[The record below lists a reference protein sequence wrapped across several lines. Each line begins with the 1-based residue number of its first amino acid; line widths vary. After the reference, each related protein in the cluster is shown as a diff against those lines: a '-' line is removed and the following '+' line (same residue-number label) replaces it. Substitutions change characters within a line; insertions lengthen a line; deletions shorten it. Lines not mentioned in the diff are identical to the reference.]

1 MDFFEYAISNI
12 EYRDPLF
19 GIVILI
25 FCIGLVSLFGYY
37 WNYIISKKQQESLR
51 KFMESFDYIGFD
63 KEVKEFLALS
73 PNPIPS
79 LLFMAKMY
87 QKSANYE
94 KAIRLYTTLLDSI
107 KNPLDKIP
115 ILESLGLVYT
125 KAGFPL
131 RAKEI
136 YLEILHHYPRNPVTL
151 NALIKIYEELNA
163 FEDALNA
170 LDCLEEIQGGTQLH
184 QSYLQTKI
192 LIFTS
197 QNHTQIT
204 QKQLPAKLLATL
216 KKEPRLMRLIMTFLK
231 DYYPSLFW
239 QCVLEIPQ
247 DSLLQILDLLWS
259 QKEIPQEIL
268 EELENLPTQANNL
281 RILKEIL
288 EAKGILSLSA
298 SQKAIFELEALC
310 LLRANKSYQG
320 DLRFSY
326 QCTNCSGTSPLA
338 FDRCPHCDELLTSK
352 TLVFLKEKQDE
363 VCYSFL

>member
-1 MDFFEYAISNI
+1 MDFFDYAIYNI

-19 GIVILI
+19 GIIVLI

-37 WNYIISKKQQESLR
+37 WNYIISQKQQKSLS
-51 KFMESFDYIGFD
+51 KFIESFDYVGFD

-94 KAIRLYTTLLDSI
+94 KAIRLYATLLDSL

-115 ILESLGLVYT
+115 ILESLGLVYS

-136 YLEILHHYPRNPVTL
+136 YLEILHHYPRNPVVL

-170 LDCLEEIQGGTQLH
+170 LDCLEEMQGNTQLH
-184 QSYLQTKI
+184 KFYLKAKI
-192 LIFTS
+192 LILTHKNATN
-197 QNHTQIT
+197 QN
-204 QKQLPAKLLATL
+204 QLPSRLLSLL
-216 KKEPRLMRLIMTFLK
+216 KKEPKLTRLILSFLK
-231 DYYPSLFW
+231 DYHPTLFW
-239 QCVLEIPQ
+239 QCILEIPYNA
-247 DSLLQILDLLWS
+247 LAQILDIIWN
-259 QKEIPQEIL
+259 QKEIPTSL
-268 EELENLPTQANNL
+268 LKELESTTLENNQSL
-281 RILKEIL
+281 LKDIL
-288 EAKGILSLSA
+288 EAKGILPLSV
-298 SQKAIFELEALC
+298 SKKATFELETLC
-310 LLRANKSYQG
+310 LLRANTNYQG

-338 FDRCPHCDELLTSK
+338 FDRCPHCDGLLTSK
-352 TLVFLKEKQDE
+352 TLVFLKERKDE

>member
-1 MDFFEYAISNI
+1 M
-12 EYRDPLF
+12 
-19 GIVILI
+19 
-25 FCIGLVSLFGYY
+25 
-37 WNYIISKKQQESLR
+37 K
-51 KFMESFDYIGFD
+51 SFDYVGFD

-94 KAIRLYTTLLDSI
+94 KAIRLYATLLDSI

-136 YLEILHHYPRNPVTL
+136 YLEILHHYPRNPIIL

-163 FEDALNA
+163 FRDALEA

-184 QSYLQTKI
+184 KAYLKTKI
-192 LIFTS
+192 LIFTHQNPTKIS
-197 QNHTQIT
+197 QN
-204 QKQLPAKLLATL
+204 QLPSKLLTML
-216 KKEPRLMRLIMTFLK
+216 KDEPRLARLILSFFK
-231 DYYPSLFW
+231 DYHPTLFW
-239 QCVLEIPQ
+239 QCLLENPHN
-247 DSLLQILDLLWS
+247 LPLQILDLLWN
-259 QKEIPQEIL
+259 QKEIPTSLL
-268 EELENLPTQANNL
+268 ETLENSSLQENQNV
-281 RILKEIL
+281 LKDIL
-288 EAKGILSLSA
+288 EAKGILPLST
-298 SQKAIFELEALC
+298 SKKATFELETLC
-310 LLRANKSYQG
+310 LLRANKNYQG

-326 QCTNCSGTSPLA
+326 QCINCSGTSPLA
-338 FDRCPHCDELLTSK
+338 FERCPYCAKLLTSK

>member
-1 MDFFEYAISNI
+1 MDFFEYTFHNI

-25 FCIGLVSLFGYY
+25 FCIGLVSLLGYY
-37 WNYIISKKQQESLR
+37 WNYIISKKQQKSLS
-51 KFMESFDYIGFD
+51 KFMESFDYVGFD

-94 KAIRLYTTLLDSI
+94 KAIRLYATLLDSI

-115 ILESLGLVYT
+115 ILESLGFVYT

-136 YLEILHHYPRNPVTL
+136 YLEILHHYPRSPLIL

-163 FEDALNA
+163 FEDALAA

-184 QSYLQTKI
+184 KSYLETKI
-192 LIFTS
+192 LILTHQNPAKIS
-197 QNHTQIT
+197 QN
-204 QKQLPAKLLATL
+204 QLTSILLNKLRN
-216 KKEPRLMRLIMTFLK
+216 EPFLTRLILSFFK
-231 DYYPSLFW
+231 DYHPTLFW
-239 QCVLEIPQ
+239 QCLLEIPYE
-247 DSLLQILDLLWS
+247 SLFEILDLLWTH
-259 QKEIPQEIL
+259 KEIPTHL
-268 EELENLPTQANNL
+268 
-281 RILKEIL
+281 LKELQNTPVLKKNQNLLRDIL
-288 EAKGILSLSA
+288 EAKGILPLSV
-298 SQKAIFELEALC
+298 SKKTTFELETLC
-310 LLRANKSYQG
+310 LLRSNKHYQG

-326 QCTNCSGTSPLA
+326 QCINCNGDSPLS
-338 FDRCPHCDELLTSK
+338 FDRCPHCDGLLTSK

>member
-1 MDFFEYAISNI
+1 MDFFEYAIHNI

-19 GIVILI
+19 GIVVLI
-25 FCIGLVSLFGYY
+25 FCIGLVSLLGYY
-37 WNYIISKKQQESLR
+37 WNYIVSKKQQESLS
-51 KFMESFDYIGFD
+51 KFMESFDYVGFD

-87 QKSANYE
+87 QKGANYE
-94 KAIRLYTTLLDSI
+94 KAIRLYATLLDSI

-136 YLEILHHYPRNPVTL
+136 YLEILHHYPRNPLIL
-151 NALIKIYEELNA
+151 NALIKIYEDLSD

-184 QSYLQTKI
+184 KSYLKTKI
-192 LIFTS
+192 LILTHKN
-197 QNHTQIT
+197 QT
-204 QKQLPAKLLATL
+204 QKNQLPLKLLAKL
-216 KKEPRLMRLIMTFLK
+216 RDEPRLARLILSFLK
-231 DYYPSLFW
+231 DYYPTLFW
-239 QCVLEIPQ
+239 QSILKIPQ
-247 DSLLQILDLLWS
+247 DILLQIIDLLWN
-259 QKEIPQEIL
+259 QKEIPTSL
-268 EELENLPTQANNL
+268 LKELEHSTLLEKQSL
-281 RILKEIL
+281 LKDIF
-288 EAKGILSLSA
+288 EAKGLLPLSIS
-298 SQKAIFELEALC
+298 KKTTFELETLC
-310 LLRANKSYQG
+310 LLRANKNYQG
-320 DLRFSY
+320 DLRFNY
-326 QCTNCSGTSPLA
+326 QCTNCNGTSPLS
-338 FDRCPHCDELLTSK
+338 FDRCPHCNGLLTSK